1 MTIGCISGLVWHPV
15 TPVACELLSF
25 RLLPAAI
32 LCFAVKHG
40 EKFVRNTEF
49 NFVELRR
56 CNRKESH
63 LKKSLMA
70 WYQLN
75 ELQCHLEYVIAHE
88 EHQIDCLDVA
98 TDIVH
103 LSEADFTDTV
113 GDLQVSYH

>member
-1 MTIGCISGLVWHPV
+1 
-15 TPVACELLSF
+15 
-25 RLLPAAI
+25 
-32 LCFAVKHG
+32 
-40 EKFVRNTEF
+40 
-49 NFVELRR
+49 
-56 CNRKESH
+56 
-63 LKKSLMA
+63 MA

-113 GDLQVSYH
+113 GDLQVSYHQG